1 MKNIDNNPLLD
12 NISQDKVLELE
23 DLFLR
28 EYTKAQ
34 KTNSKIKIFTI
45 ICKGHYFRFFI
56 AMLFCAIQL
65 SAELFLPIGT
75 ANIIDA
81 LTTQDENFL
90 RVIIINLSVAFGLLA
105 INFPLQ
111 IFYKKNIANVGRY
124 IEAKLRS
131 AIVVKLQQLRLRFTK
146 EMATGRIPSKIM
158 SDVDSVRAL
167 VEYIPI
173 KLLHIVINILTVLI
187 VTLIKGNFLILLFY
201 ILTAPVILL
210 LFKRQKKNIRNSSS
224 LLRKA
229 REAASANVVEMAELI
244 PVTKAHALEELEIEK
259 LSNTISKTASA
270 GFNHDMTIAKF
281 VASTWIFMKLLSLF
295 CLILL
300 IFFALSGTISIGE
313 IVLYNSYF
321 ATMIG
326 TISSIMD
333 IAPHVAN
340 GGEALLSLGEIL
352 DCDDIEENEGK
363 AVIKDVKGEFVFKDV
378 HFAYQDEIERHVLQ
392 GLDLTVK
399 PGETIAL
406 VGESGSGK
414 STIINLVCGFEQIT
428 DGLFTIDGYDADKIN
443 LHEYRKNIA
452 VVLQNSILFS
462 GSVRDNITYGIPN
475 VSEKKLNE
483 ILHLACLED
492 VVKALPEGLD
502 SRIGEHGN
510 KLSGGQKQRISI
522 ARALIR
528 NPKIII
534 FDEATSALDTVS
546 EKHIQTAIEN
556 LSKEKTTFIVA
567 HRLSTVK
574 NADKIAVIEK
584 GRCVE
589 FGTYDELVAKKGA
602 FYKFR
607 ELQI

>member
-28 EYTKAQ
+28 EYTKAK

-45 ICKGHYFRFFI
+45 ICKGHYFRFFL

-81 LTTQDENFL
+81 LTSQKEGFMNT
-90 RVIIINLSVAFGLLA
+90 IIINLSIALGLLA
-105 INFPLQ
+105 INYPLQ

-224 LLRKA
+224 LLRKT
-229 REAASANVVEMAELI
+229 RETASANVVEMAELI

-300 IFFALSGTISIGE
+300 IFFALNGTISIGE

-363 AVIKDVKGEFVFKDV
+363 PVIKDVKGEFVFKDV
-378 HFAYQDEIERHVLQ
+378 HFAYQDEIERDVLQ

-399 PGETIAL
+399 AGETIAL

-510 KLSGGQKQRISI
+510 KLSGGQRQRISI

-556 LSKEKTTFIVA
+556 LSKDKTTFIVA

-574 NADKIAVIEK
+574 NADKIAVIEN

-589 FGTYDELVAKKGA
+589 FGTYDELVTKKGA

-607 ELQI
+607 QLQI

>member
-28 EYTKAQ
+28 EYTKVQ

-378 HFAYQDEIERHVLQ
+378 HFAYQDEIERDVLQ

-556 LSKEKTTFIVA
+556 LSKDKTTFIVA

>member
-45 ICKGHYFRFFI
+45 ICKGHYFRFFL

-224 LLRKA
+224 LLRKT
-229 REAASANVVEMAELI
+229 RETASANVVEMAELI

-378 HFAYQDEIERHVLQ
+378 HFAYQDEIERDVLQ

-428 DGLFTIDGYDADKIN
+428 DGSFTIDGYDADKIN